1 MPSPHPTI
9 PASASTG
16 PRPGGDGHARFTLAA
31 LRPGEGRATALAFA
45 YFAALLGGYYVLR
58 AVREEMGIR
67 GGVGRLHESFLA
79 TFLVMLVAVPL
90 YSVLVARVPRVRAIP
105 IVDRLFLAALLGF
118 AALVASDVAP
128 ALVARAFFVW
138 VSVYGLFVVSVFW
151 SYLADLF
158 GSDQGKRLFG
168 LVAAGGS
175 AGAIAG
181 PVVSALLAGPL
192 GVPGLLL
199 LAALLLEVATRCAG
213 ALDRAVRLA
222 RPAVAGDTGR
232 PDPRDAPVG
241 GHPWSGLTLTL
252 RSPYLLAL
260 SGLTLLGTIT
270 ATILYFQQARL
281 VSELIPDSAMRLR
294 LFASIDLAVNVVAL
308 GLQSAAFSRLVAR
321 GGLGLALAL
330 HPLLA
335 LAGLLLVAAAPTLLV
350 VAGVQGLRRAVHYAI
365 ERPAREVLF
374 TVVPRGEKYQAK
386 GFIDTIVYR
395 GGDALAAQGVA
406 ALAGGGLAATSLAA
420 IPLCVGWLGLVGWIR
435 GRQATLE
442 ATAEVST
449 TGG

>member
-1 MPSPHPTI
+1 MSAPSPASPEPPAGRADAGPTR
-9 PASASTG
+9 TWLR
-16 PRPGGDGHARFTLAA
+16 RPLAG

-67 GGVGRLHESFLA
+67 GGVGRLQESFLA
-79 TFLVMLVAVPL
+79 TFVVMLVAVPL
-90 YSVLVARVPRVRAIP
+90 YSALVARVARARAIP
-105 IVDRLFLAALLGF
+105 IVYRVFLSALLGF
-118 AALVASDVAP
+118 LGLVWAGVAP

-158 GSDQGKRLFG
+158 TSEQGKRLFG
-168 LVAAGGS
+168 LIAAGGS

-181 PVVSALLAGPL
+181 PAAAALLAGPA

-199 LAALLLEVATRCAG
+199 LAAVLLEVATRCAG
-213 ALDRAVRLA
+213 ALDRAA
-222 RPAVAGDTGR
+222 RPPGR
-232 PDPRDAPVG
+232 EGAPGPVRPAPPVG

-260 SGLTLLGTIT
+260 AGLTLLGTLT
-270 ATILYFQQARL
+270 ATIVYFQQARL
-281 VSELIPDSAMRLR
+281 VSALVPDSADRLR
-294 LFASIDLAVNVVAL
+294 LFAGVDLSVNVVAL
-308 GLQSAAFSRLVAR
+308 LLQSTVFSRLVAR
-321 GGLGLALAL
+321 AGLGAALAL

-335 LAGLLLVAAAPTLLV
+335 LGGLLLVAASPTLVV
-350 VAGVQGLRRAVHYAI
+350 VAGVQGLRRAIHYAI

-386 GFIDTIVYR
+386 SFIDTIVYR
-395 GGDALAAQGVA
+395 GGDALAAQGAA
-406 ALAGGGLAATSLAA
+406 ALAIGGLATVSLAA
-420 IPLCVGWLGLVGWIR
+420 VPLCLAWLALVAWVR
-435 GRQATLE
+435 RRHAALE
-442 ATAEVST
+442 GVHDALR
-449 TGG
+449 

>member
-1 MPSPHPTI
+1 MASPDPTI
-9 PASASTG
+9 PATVSPG
-16 PRPGGDGHARFTLAA
+16 PRPAGARRARLTLAD

-90 YSVLVARVPRVRAIP
+90 YSAVVARLPRARAIP
-105 IVDRLFLAALLGF
+105 LIYRLFLAVLLGF
-118 AALVASDVAP
+118 AALVVSGVAP
-128 ALVARAFFVW
+128 ALVARSFFVW

-158 GSDQGKRLFG
+158 SSDQGKRLFG

-175 AGAIAG
+175 AGAIVG
-181 PVVSALLAGPL
+181 PALAALLAGPL
-192 GVPGLLL
+192 GVAGLLL

-213 ALDRAVRLA
+213 ALDRAMRRA
-222 RPAVAGDTGR
+222 RPAIAPAAAG
-232 PDPRDAPVG
+232 PDVRDAPVG

-260 SGLTLLGTIT
+260 SGLTLLGTLT

-281 VSELIPDSAMRLR
+281 VSDLIPDSATRLR
-294 LFASIDLAVNVVAL
+294 LFASVDLAVNVVAL
-308 GLQSAAFSRLVAR
+308 VLQSGAFSRLVAR

-335 LAGLLLVAAAPTLLV
+335 LAGLLLVAASPTLLV

-406 ALAGGGLAATSLAA
+406 ALAGGGLAALSLAA
-420 IPLCVGWLGLVGWIR
+420 IPLCVSWLGLVGWLR
-435 GRQATLE
+435 GRQSTLE
-442 ATAEVST
+442 AAGEQVAAR
-449 TGG
+449 